1 MITAFDIGASRIKAA
16 QPGKILGEVP
26 TPLEDFAE
34 FAGAQRGFLT
44 GHERGL
50 VLSVA
55 GIVPAEGRAKVAN
68 IPCLDGREV
77 ARDLRAALGL
87 PVLVLNDA
95 DCFAMAELAQGAA
108 RGHRNVLG
116 LILGSGVGGGII
128 MEGRLV
134 RGVGGYTGELGHGPI
149 IRDPAFVC
157 GCGQTGC
164 LDTVGSARGL
174 ERLHRHLTGQSLSSH
189 AILDL
194 WLAGQKMAAVDL
206 WLDLVSGVLSV
217 VVNVLGCSIIPVGG
231 GLVNVPR
238 LIAAL
243 DQATRA
249 RILRHVD
256 HPLLVV
262 AQVSADAGLIGA
274 LAAGEVEYAA

>member
-1 MITAFDIGASRIKAA
+1 MVLAFDIGGSRIRAA
-16 QPGKILGEVP
+16 GPGGLLGEVA
-26 TPLEDFAE
+26 TPLHDFAA
-34 FAGAQRGFLT
+34 FVAALRGFMT
-44 GHERGL
+44 GAERGI
-50 VLSVA
+50 VLSIA
-55 GIVPAEGRAKVAN
+55 GIIPPDGPATVVN
-68 IPCLDGREV
+68 IPCLHGRAV
-77 ARDLRAALGL
+77 APDLRQALGL

-128 MEGRLV
+128 IDGRLV
-134 RGVGGYTGELGHGPI
+134 RGTGGCTGELGHGPI

-174 ERLHRHLTGQSLSSH
+174 ERLHRHLTGETLTSH
-189 AILDL
+189 AILDR
-194 WLAGQKMAAVDL
+194 WLTEPMPAVDL

-217 VVNVLGCSIIPVGG
+217 VVNVLGCSIVLVGG
-231 GLVNVPR
+231 GLANAPR

-243 DQATRA
+243 DAATRA
-249 RILRHVD
+249 RMLRRTD
-256 HPLLVV
+256 QPLLVV

-274 LAAGEVEYAA
+274 LAAGRAEYAA